1 MQYKTLYY
9 NVEPIAERLPDD
21 CLKLIIQYAYDES
34 KYNEWFQTIP
44 KITRNADGCV
54 STLAFTIMH
63 YEVLLP
69 RLNSDS
75 ALYIIAVQRLH
86 YFATNQ
92 TQTMFV
98 VNHLSSQCNDE
109 YFRLYYSKTQQECSF
124 IKYKQLIVQSE
135 LLLKVQKIE

>member
-1 MQYKTLYY
+1 MKYKTLYY

-44 KITRNADGCV
+44 KITRNANGCL
-54 STLAFTIMH
+54 STPAITIVH

-69 RLNSDS
+69 RLNSAS
-75 ALYIIAVQRLH
+75 ALYRIVVQTLQH
-86 YFATNQ
+86 YENIQ
-92 TQTMFV
+92 IQTMFV
-98 VNHLSSQCNDE
+98 VNHLSSRKDE
-109 YFRLYYSKTQQECSF
+109 YIRLYYSKTQQECSF